1 MCQRNVPSILSYIS
15 RTTLAHGS
23 IGKGQNTIE
32 ITVIIIDYSNF
43 CECIVF
49 LPAVFL
55 SYRLILKYLFHTIIN
70 FFFWACIFC
79 RGQSEVDSIAS
90 VDTIFNSFQSKGTG
104 LCWSSLD

>member
-1 MCQRNVPSILSYIS
+1 MSAKCAFNFIIYIS

-70 FFFWACIFC
+70 FYFLGMHILPW
-79 RGQSEVDSIAS
+79 S
-90 VDTIFNSFQSKGTG
+90 V
-104 LCWSSLD
+104 